1 MVCRITKKN
10 SIMEGILENVTKQ
23 VYKWVL
29 LKVNGYTKEEI
40 EEIDIESESAY
51 QELLDI
57 IIWGC
62 TYDEV

>member
-1 MVCRITKKN
+1 
-10 SIMEGILENVTKQ
+10 MEGILENVTKQ